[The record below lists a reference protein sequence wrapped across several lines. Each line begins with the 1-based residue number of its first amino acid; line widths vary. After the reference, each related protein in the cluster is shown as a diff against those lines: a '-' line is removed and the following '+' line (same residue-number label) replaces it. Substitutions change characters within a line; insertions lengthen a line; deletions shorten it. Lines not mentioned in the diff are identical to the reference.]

1 MTAPLSRAA
10 AGAPWLSRCLPA
22 GALVAALAVA
32 GCSGSPP
39 EPGAQDEHGDHGAA
53 AEEFPTGPNGGR
65 LLEQEG
71 FSVEVVLAEGDAGAE
86 FRLYPARDGKPVPP
100 AEVQATLDARRLN
113 GLPGGIVEQFRFEPR
128 DAFLGSTAKVAE
140 PHSFG
145 IRLAARHAGKDH
157 VWEYESPEGL
167 VTIDPAMA
175 SAQGLTTAIAGP
187 GVIRET
193 VALYGSIEAVPDRVR
208 NVQAR
213 FPGIV
218 RSVAASLGQRV
229 RSGQALA
236 TVESNETLQAY
247 TVTAPIGGTITARM
261 VNPGESTDGPLFTI
275 ADLSLVHVDLT
286 IFPRDS
292 AKLRPGQRIEVRAA
306 EGETAGT
313 GVLEYIVPPVGAG
326 TAALAHV
333 ELDNAQGQWTPGQFV
348 TARAIVGTGEV
359 PLVVPLAAVQA
370 WREWDSVFV
379 VEGDR
384 YQVVPVRLGRRDD
397 ESAEV
402 LEGLAPGAHIVVG
415 NSYLVKADIEKSGA
429 AHEH

>member
-10 AGAPWLSRCLPA
+10 AGAPWPWRCLPA
-22 GALVAALAVA
+22 GALVAALALT

-39 EPGAQDEHGDHGAA
+39 EPAAQAEHSAA
-53 AEEFPTGPNGGR
+53 ADEFPTGPNGGR
-65 LLEQEG
+65 LLEQDG

-86 FRLYPARDGKPVPP
+86 FHLYPARDGKPVAP
-100 AEVQATLDARRLN
+100 AEVQATISASRLN
-113 GLPGGIVEQFRFEPR
+113 GLPGGIVEEFRFEPR
-128 DAFLGSTAKVAE
+128 DGWLSSTTKVAE

-157 VWEYESPEGL
+157 AWEYESPEGL

-193 VALYGSIEAVPDRVR
+193 VALYGSIEAVPARVR

-218 RSVAASLGQRV
+218 RSVAANLGERV

-247 TVTAPIGGTITARM
+247 TVTAPIGGTITSRM

-286 IFPRDS
+286 IFPRDR
-292 AKLRPGQRIEVRAA
+292 ARLRPGQRIEVRAA
-306 EGETAGT
+306 EGETSGT
-313 GVLEYIVPPVGAG
+313 GVLEYIVPPVGSG
-326 TAALAHV
+326 GAALAHV

-348 TARAIVGTGEV
+348 TARAIVGLGEV
-359 PLVVPLAAVQA
+359 PLVVPLAAIQV
-370 WREWDSVFV
+370 WREWDAVFV
-379 VEGDR
+379 AEGDR

-397 ESAEV
+397 ENAEV
-402 LEGLAPGAHIVVG
+402 LEGLAPGARIVVG

>member
-1 MTAPLSRAA
+1 VTAPLSRAA
-10 AGAPWLSRCLPA
+10 AGASWLWRCLPA
-22 GALVAALAVA
+22 GALVAALALT
-32 GCSGSPP
+32 GCGGSPP
-39 EPGAQDEHGDHGAA
+39 EPAAQVEHGAGAD
-53 AEEFPTGPNGGR
+53 EFPTGPNGGR

-86 FRLYPARDGKPVPP
+86 FHLYPARDGKPVAP
-100 AEVQATLDARRLN
+100 AEVQATISARRLN
-113 GLPGGIVEQFRFEPR
+113 GLPGGIVEEFRFEPR
-128 DAFLGSTAKVAE
+128 GAFLGSTTKVAE

-145 IRLAARHAGKDH
+145 IRLTARHAGKDH

-175 SAQGLTTAIAGP
+175 STQGLTTAVAGP

-193 VALYGSIEAVPDRVR
+193 VALYGSIEAVPARVR

-218 RSVAASLGQRV
+218 RSVAASLGERV

-247 TVTAPIGGTITARM
+247 TVTAPIDGTITSRM

-275 ADLSLVHVDLT
+275 TDLSLVHVDLT
-286 IFPRDS
+286 IFPRDR
-292 AKLRPGQRIEVRAA
+292 AKLRPGQRIDVRAA
-306 EGETAGT
+306 EGETTGS
-313 GVLEYIVPPVGAG
+313 GVLEYIVPPVGTGG
-326 TAALAHV
+326 TALAHV

-348 TARAIVGTGEV
+348 TARVIVGSGEV
-359 PLVVPLAAVQA
+359 PLVVPLAAIQA

-379 VEGDR
+379 AEGDR

-402 LEGLAPGAHIVVG
+402 LEGLAPGARIVVG